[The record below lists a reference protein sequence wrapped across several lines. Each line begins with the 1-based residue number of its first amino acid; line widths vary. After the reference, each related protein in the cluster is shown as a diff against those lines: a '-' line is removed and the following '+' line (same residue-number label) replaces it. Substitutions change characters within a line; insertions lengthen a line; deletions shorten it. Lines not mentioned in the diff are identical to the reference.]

1 MAFVRSHGLAAAA
14 GALCL
19 LALAEINAEALGL
32 IFLHGAPNAVQ
43 MGLLMAGTGLLAW
56 GLGGGQRVQQRLPG
70 PDLWPLAILTLA
82 AFTLRTVSLE
92 SAVHFYVDEGSF
104 VEGVLKLQTEPHVKL
119 LGPFN
124 WIAAFTWVYPYMQ
137 HLSVGVFGPNLV
149 ALRFVSAALGTLTTP
164 AVYLLGRA
172 LFDRQTALLAAL
184 LLVVFPPHIHFSRLG
199 LNNIA
204 DPLLGT
210 LALAFLTRGLKGG
223 TRRDFALAGVFLG
236 LTQYFYEG
244 GRLLFPALALAWAG
258 VGLIAWKSRARWLPV
273 TALAALAVAA
283 PVYITLASWDIP
295 LASRL
300 GRQALPP
307 EYWAAL
313 LLSGSDTGLMAA
325 FLRGQ
330 LLPPLLHIVSL
341 PDQSAFYYGGDT
353 ALVLPFMLPLLALGT
368 LAALRQKGA
377 AALLLALWI
386 ALALLGNSLLRDN
399 VWTARYVVIFPPLA
413 LSMGVGLA
421 AALSALDR
429 LPAWRRRPAAPALLV
444 AALCAAQVAYYF
456 GPHLVRYNQQIRPE
470 HDHQDAM
477 FRARDFPP
485 GTQIY
490 LITDDEIVWPP
501 LLIYLSRFWGVDR
514 EADLR
519 VLTPEEFAA
528 LPDLG
533 GLWRGADHAF
543 FVQMDDSASR
553 DRLHFELGLAVGQLS
568 PYNVPPDKQF
578 LLFYYAPAR
587 RTV

>member
-1 MAFVRSHGLAAAA
+1 MAAARAHSLASAA

-32 IFLHGAPNAVQ
+32 VSLHGAPNAVQ
-43 MGLLMAGTGLLAW
+43 MGLLAAGGGLLAW
-56 GLGGGQRVQQRLPG
+56 GLSGRQRAQRPLPS

-82 AFTLRTVSLE
+82 AFALRVINLE
-92 SAVHFYVDEGSF
+92 SAVHFYVDEGNF
-104 VEGVLKLQTEPHVKL
+104 VEGVLRLQAEPHSKL

-124 WIAAFTWVYPYMQ
+124 WIAAFTWVYPYLQ
-137 HLSVGVFGPNLV
+137 HLSVGVFGPNLL
-149 ALRFVSAALGTLTTP
+149 ALRFVSAALGTLTIP

-258 VGLIAWKSRARWLPV
+258 VGLMVWRPRARWLPV

-283 PVYITLASWDIP
+283 PVYMTLASWDIP
-295 LASRL
+295 LATRL

-313 LLSGSDTGLMAA
+313 LLSGSDTGLTAA
-325 FLRGQ
+325 FLRHQ

-353 ALVLPFMLPLLALGT
+353 ALVLPFMLPLLAFGA
-368 LAALRQKGA
+368 LAALWRKGT

-386 ALALLGNSLLRDN
+386 ALAILGNSLLRDN
-399 VWTARYVVIFPPLA
+399 VWTARYVVMLPPLA
-413 LSMGVGLA
+413 LLMGAGLA

-429 LPAWRRRPAAPALLV
+429 VPAWRRRSAAPALLA

-456 GPHLVRYNQQIRPE
+456 GPHLARYNQQIRPE
-470 HDHQDAM
+470 HDHQDVM

-519 VLTPEEFAA
+519 VLTPDEFAG
-528 LPDLG
+528 LPDLS

-543 FVQMDDSASR
+543 FVEPDDRATR
-553 DRLHFELGLAVGQLS
+553 DRLHFELGLIIGQPS

>member
-1 MAFVRSHGLAAAA
+1 M
-14 GALCL
+14 
-19 LALAEINAEALGL
+19 
-32 IFLHGAPNAVQ
+32 
-43 MGLLMAGTGLLAW
+43 
-56 GLGGGQRVQQRLPG
+56 
-70 PDLWPLAILTLA
+70 
-82 AFTLRTVSLE
+82 
-92 SAVHFYVDEGSF
+92 
-104 VEGVLKLQTEPHVKL
+104 K
-119 LGPFN
+119 
-124 WIAAFTWVYPYMQ
+124 
-137 HLSVGVFGPNLV
+137 
-149 ALRFVSAALGTLTTP
+149 
-164 AVYLLGRA
+164 
-172 LFDRQTALLAAL
+172 
-184 LLVVFPPHIHFSRLG
+184 
-199 LNNIA
+199 NIA

-223 TRRDFALAGVFLG
+223 ARRDFALAGVFLG

-244 GRLLFPALALAWAG
+244 GRLLFPALALGWAG
-258 VGLIAWKSRARWLPV
+258 VGLIAWRPRLRWLPV
-273 TALAALAVAA
+273 AALAALAVAA
-283 PVYITLASWDIP
+283 PVYIALASCDIP

-300 GRQALPP
+300 SWQALLP

-313 LLSGSDTGLMAA
+313 LLSGGDSGLVAA

-368 LAALRQKGA
+368 LAALRQKAA

-413 LSMGVGLA
+413 LLLGAGLA
-421 AALSALDR
+421 AALRALDR
-429 LPAWRRRPAAPALLV
+429 LPAWRRHPAAPALLV

-456 GPHLVRYNQQIRPE
+456 GPHLARYNWQIRPE
-470 HDHQDAM
+470 HDHQDVM
-477 FRARDFPP
+477 FRARDFPL

-519 VLTPEEFAA
+519 VLTPEAFAA

-543 FVQMDDSASR
+543 FVQMDDNASR
-553 DRLHFELGLAVGQLS
+553 NRLHFELGLALGRPS
-568 PYNVPPDKQF
+568 PYNVPLDKQF

-587 RTV
+587 CTVWLPDAGRLKSASAARHRAVEVGPSGSAASASLSRRLALNKSAFARPACSPVAVALLPQESNLTAR